1 MLRNL
6 NLKPAH
12 PQKQLELLHL
22 ICAWA
27 RSPIHPIACRSGF
40 LQTRSAT
47 TSRTLHSRQVELT
60 EDYEQSKLPRYIRRG
75 PYPPPASVPTP
86 EHILS
91 RKQTKHSPS
100 SNPSSG
106 ETVYRS
112 RHFNPSREEKPRS
125 QIRLLEPHVLS
136 ARLKKLCD
144 GGRIDT
150 AVSTLKNA
158 PLDAQNTPVWNT
170 LIWECM
176 KAKRF
181 KLAYQLFIDVRA
193 FITAT
198 WNLLGEN

>member
-1 MLRNL
+1 MFRNL

-22 ICAWA
+22 VCSYA
-27 RSPIHPIACRSGF
+27 RPIYPIACRSGF

-47 TSRTLHSRQVELT
+47 SSRPLRSRQVELT
-60 EDYEQSKLPRYIRRG
+60 EDYEQSELPRYIRRG
-75 PYPPPASVPTP
+75 PYHSPPASVPTP

-106 ETVYRS
+106 EAVYRS
-112 RHFNPSREEKPRS
+112 RHFNPAHEEQPRS

-144 GGRIDT
+144 VGRIDT

-181 KLAYQLFIDVRA
+181 KLAYQLFIDVRV
-193 FITAT
+193 FVTVT
-198 WNLLGEN
+198 CNCLGES